1 MLVKFLK
8 PYTVF
13 NVGETTDMMRS
24 KAAELKAQGIIT
36 DDPKEIRKKNDNELA
51 QYTQDAKSNKT
62 DKTVVPTQKDTTVK

>member
-36 DDPKEIRKKNDNELA
+36 DDPKEIRKKTD
-51 QYTQDAKSNKT
+51 KSDKP

>member
-13 NVGETTDMMRS
+13 KVGETTDMMRS

-36 DDPKEIRKKNDNELA
+36 DDPKEIRKKQEA
-51 QYTQDAKSNKT
+51 

>member
-13 NVGETTDMMRS
+13 KVGETTDMMRA
-24 KAAELKAQGIIT
+24 KAADLKTQGIIT
-36 DDPKEIRKKNDNELA
+36 DDPKEIRKKPEA
-51 QYTQDAKSNKT
+51 

>member
-13 NVGETTDMMRS
+13 KSGDTADMTKA

-36 DDPKEIRKKNDNELA
+36 DDPKEIRKKTD
-51 QYTQDAKSNKT
+51 KSDKP

>member
-13 NVGETTDMMRS
+13 KVGETTDMMRS

-36 DDPKEIRKKNDNELA
+36 DEGIIIDIPKEIRKKTD
-51 QYTQDAKSNKT
+51 KSNKP

>member
-13 NVGETTDMMRS
+13 NVGDTADMTKA

-36 DDPKEIRKKNDNELA
+36 DDPKEIRKKTD
-51 QYTQDAKSNKT
+51 KSDKPY
-62 DKTVVPTQKDTTVK
+62 KTVVPTQKDTTVK